1 MDTAKICGFGIICA
15 MICVL
20 IKHYRNEFSIP
31 VKLGS
36 IIGLFAVI
44 ITMLSP
50 VFTYFKNIAGDRI
63 SSEYTTIL
71 LKALG
76 IGYIT
81 QISSDL
87 CRDCGENSIAFGIE
101 SVGKTEI
108 IILALPLI
116 NKIIE
121 LSGELV
127 QW

>member
-1 MDTAKICGFGIICA
+1 MDTAKICGFGIMCA
-15 MICVL
+15 MICVI

-50 VFTYFKNIAGDRI
+50 LFTYFKNIAGDRI
-63 SSEYTTIL
+63 PSEYTTII

-81 QISSDL
+81 QVSSDL
-87 CRDCGENSIAFGIE
+87 CRDCGESSIAFGIE

-116 NKIIE
+116 SKIIE
-121 LSGELV
+121 LSEELM